1 MRISRIIMTTAA
13 AFSIVGLSGAAF
25 AQSYQGQT
33 DAERENSMRFNREAA
48 AAATPDAS
56 GNITYRDA
64 AGNIA
69 YRDSSGN
76 ITYRDGS
83 GNVVLYP
90 PSAQNRDNTLRS
102 TQQMRNERLARADRN

>member
-1 MRISRIIMTTAA
+1 MKLSRAILTTAA
-13 AFSIVGLSGAAF
+13 AFTLVGLSGATL

-33 DAERENSMRFNREAA
+33 DAQRESNMRFDREAA

-56 GNITYRDA
+56 GNITYRDS

-76 ITYRDGS
+76 ITYRDNS

-90 PSAQNRDNTLRS
+90 PTAQNRDDMPRS
-102 TQQMRNERLARADRN
+102 TRQMRNERLARADRN